1 MMMRLIL
8 AETELDRLD
17 ILIENA
23 GIATRA
29 FRRTSDGWEQT
40 YSISNLESNL
50 VFKRMS
56 SVLSS
61 WQFSFSP

>member
-23 GIATRA
+23 GIATRT

-56 SVLSS
+56 SVLSC